1 MIPDCSDDGYLPEGI
16 HPATLDEIAGRFGRE
31 SELRQAQMESLRW
44 LVELAWRA
52 GVLRIV
58 VNGSFVTDKLEPN
71 DVDCVLL
78 IGPEFPQDAVAEA
91 ELLAGLPFINMELVD
106 LGAFQQFTERTFASD
121 RNFVLKGMVE
131 VVQWPSRI
139 AVS

>member
-1 MIPDCSDDGYLPEGI
+1 MIPNCNDDGYLPVGI
-16 HPATLDEIAGRFGRE
+16 HPASLDEIAARFGQE

-44 LVELAWRA
+44 LVDLARRG
-52 GVLRIV
+52 GVQRIV

-78 IGPEFPQDAVAEA
+78 IGPDFPRDASAEE

-106 LGAFQQFTERTFASD
+106 QAAFQQFTERTFATD
-121 RNFVLKGMVE
+121 RNLVPKGMVE
-131 VVQWPSRI
+131 VLP
-139 AVS
+139 